1 MITKLEIS
9 NFKSHKY
16 TCMNLGHLTVLTGI
30 NGCGKT
36 CVIQSLLLLRQS
48 FLKNRLAL
56 GLDLNQPLCNIGI
69 ADDALYQL
77 ADNGIISFI
86 FSTDDNEEYVFEFD
100 AEKGLKDSFIKRHKY
115 NEEAS
120 RTEKLENISLFNNDF
135 QYISASRW
143 GGRSTFPKESF
154 AVEVQKQISQSEG
167 HGELVAHFLYKYG
180 SDNVLNYYDADEQDL
195 SLLSQV
201 IYWEQKISPNV
212 TINVETGRDNNSFT
226 IGYGFD
232 GEDEQTK
239 PIRDLRAENIGFG
252 ISYTLPVIVAIL
264 SAKPGALVII
274 ENPEA
279 HLHPQGQSELAR
291 LISRAASFGVQVIVE
306 THSDHIINGIQIA
319 CKEHSENAKKGIDNS
334 LVRVYSFN
342 GKVKHAS
349 QMDEV
354 VINANGLLKWQPSG
368 FFDQAESDMYK
379 LYNSFES

>member
-1 MITKLEIS
+1 MITGLEIS

-16 TCMNLGHLTVLTGI
+16 TCIQLGYLTVLTGI

-36 CVIQSLLLLRQS
+36 SVIQSLLLLRQS

-77 ADNGIISFI
+77 AENGIIKFV
-86 FSTDDNEEYVFEFD
+86 FSTDDNKEYVFEFD
-100 AEKGLKDSFIKRHKY
+100 AEKGLKDSFIRKHQY
-115 NEEAS
+115 NEVAS
-120 RTEKLENISLFNNDF
+120 RIEDLDGISLFNNDF

-143 GGRSTFPKESF
+143 GGKSIFPKESF

-167 HGELVAHFLYKYG
+167 QGELVAHFLYKYG
-180 SDNVLNYYDADEQDL
+180 SENILNYYDTDEQDL
-195 SLLSQV
+195 SLLAQV

-212 TINVETGRDNNSFT
+212 TINVEAGRDNNSFT

-291 LISRAASFGVQVIVE
+291 LISKAASFGVQIIVE

-319 CKEHSENAKKGIDNS
+319 CKEHGENAERGIDNS
-334 LVRVYSFN
+334 LVKVYSFY
-342 GKVKHAS
+342 GKVKQVS
-349 QMDEV
+349 QKEEI
-354 VINANGLLKWQPSG
+354 VIKSDGLLELQPKG
-368 FFDQAESDMYK
+368 FFDQAENDMYK
-379 LYNSFES
+379 LYNS